1 MKEIIRKISA
11 GLGIASLLAFNVL
24 GFATGISAPVD
35 AAQPA
40 TQEKICEG
48 VNAGLPGA
56 NCGNGTINPDDLF
69 GYAGNII
76 NWVLIIVGII
86 AVLFIIIGG
95 IRYAT
100 SAGDPD
106 KVKKAKNTLLYAI
119 IGLAVALLAA
129 VIVNAVIGIANNVQG

>member
-1 MKEIIRKISA
+1 MKKVTQLLSINLTALVLSLSFVGVISTPVLADIQNPCDA
-11 GLGIASLLAFNVL
+11 GI
-24 GFATGISAPVD
+24 
-35 AAQPA
+35 
-40 TQEKICEG
+40 G
-48 VNAGLPGA
+48 VNAGLCEEIPSSKGDTEKTA
-56 NCGNGTINPDDLF
+56 LKKTVTDVV
-69 GYAGNII
+69 
-76 NWVLIIVGII
+76 NWLLTFSGII